1 MANQLKSHATL
12 RVRFILSHLLPLES
26 ILSLLSHIALETCQT
41 MEKEPEMRKSI
52 NFFLFQFLTFACCY
66 CHCHLLSVNILEQQ
80 LNSFVSCRRLIAVWI
95 RKNGGRFCVQFQLSI
110 YKSIKGF
117 CLSLLLYG
125 LIKKSNKL
133 LTQCPEKK
141 RHWHDIDCVPFI
153 YQRIWRK

>member
-1 MANQLKSHATL
+1 MECHFKYLNFKLKNELKSHTKKMANQLKSHATL

-110 YKSIKGF
+110 YKSIKGL
-117 CLSLLLYG
+117 LSLSPSLR
-125 LIKKSNKL
+125 S
-133 LTQCPEKK
+133 
-141 RHWHDIDCVPFI
+141 H
-153 YQRIWRK
+153 